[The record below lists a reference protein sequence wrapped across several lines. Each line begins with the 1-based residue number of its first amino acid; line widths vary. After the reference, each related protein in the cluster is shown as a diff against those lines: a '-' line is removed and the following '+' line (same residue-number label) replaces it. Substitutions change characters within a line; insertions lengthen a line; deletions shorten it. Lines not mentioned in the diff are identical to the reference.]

1 MTGFFVLITYQ
12 SFTHCLFITPG
23 NNSHEYYHN
32 KAAIMSTRRFT
43 TTALAIV
50 LSLSFATVPAMAN
63 PGNGNGHGNG
73 QGNSGNHGN
82 GNANKGN
89 AGNPDHKQKNG
100 HQNQSKSNKSV
111 RDDVDA
117 RVSYDHARHLAL
129 NYGLT
134 GYDSL
139 PPGHA
144 KNLARGKPLPPG
156 IAKKT
161 VPASMLGQ
169 LPSYPGYEWR
179 VVGKDLVLIALSTA
193 IVTTIINGVFD

>member
-1 MTGFFVLITYQ
+1 
-12 SFTHCLFITPG
+12 
-23 NNSHEYYHN
+23 
-32 KAAIMSTRRFT
+32 MSTRRFT
-43 TTALAIV
+43 TTALAVV
-50 LSLSFATVPAMAN
+50 LSLSFATAPVMAN
-63 PGNGNGHGNG
+63 PGTGNGNGHGNGGG

-82 GNANKGN
+82 GNSGKGN
-89 AGNPDHKQKNG
+89 SDKHGNKKNNG
-100 HQNQSKSNKSV
+100 NHTSGKSNKSV
-111 RDDVDA
+111 REDVDA

-139 PPGHA
+139 PPGIA
-144 KNLARGKPLPPG
+144 KNLARSKPLPPG